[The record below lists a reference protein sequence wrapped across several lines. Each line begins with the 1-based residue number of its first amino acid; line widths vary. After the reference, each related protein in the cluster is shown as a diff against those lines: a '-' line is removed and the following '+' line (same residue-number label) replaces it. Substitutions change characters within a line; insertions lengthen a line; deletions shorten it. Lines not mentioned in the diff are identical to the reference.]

1 MSLFHPHGRLAR
13 GIVTAIRRVFFA
25 CLTVFAVGVHA
36 QIRWD
41 LASAYPAANFHSENL
56 SQFAT
61 EVEKATNGRLKI
73 TVHANASLFAAPEI
87 KRAVQGGKVQAGEII
102 LASFQSEWQVHGVDG
117 LPFLANSY
125 EEAAKLYQAQK
136 PLLQRKFASQGMA
149 LLYCVPWPPQGLYS
163 NKLLSNANDLKGVQ
177 WRAYSPATTRIAEL
191 LGARPVTVQ
200 AADLSRA
207 LAAGALEATM
217 TSSATGIDSQVH
229 VSLRYYYDLQAW
241 LPKNAVLVNK
251 KAFDELDKTSRE
263 AVFKAAA
270 DAEIRGWNNS
280 KKVNTE
286 SMDKLR
292 RSGVQVLPPST
303 QLKADMRKVGDT
315 MLAEWLEKAG
325 VEGSALIT
333 AFSAP

>member
-1 MSLFHPHGRLAR
+1 
-13 GIVTAIRRVFFA
+13 
-25 CLTVFAVGVHA
+25 
-36 QIRWD
+36 
-41 LASAYPAANFHSENL
+41 
-56 SQFAT
+56 
-61 EVEKATNGRLKI
+61 
-73 TVHANASLFAAPEI
+73 
-87 KRAVQGGKVQAGEII
+87 
-102 LASFQSEWQVHGVDG
+102 
-117 LPFLANSY
+117 
-125 EEAAKLYQAQK
+125 
-136 PLLQRKFASQGMA
+136 
-149 LLYCVPWPPQGLYS
+149 
-163 NKLLSNANDLKGVQ
+163 
-177 WRAYSPATTRIAEL
+177 
-191 LGARPVTVQ
+191 
-200 AADLSRA
+200 
-207 LAAGALEATM
+207 M